1 MRLPSLT
8 SLALSASLILSAN
21 ILPAFVLHAAE
32 PGEWDQFLGSNRNA
46 ISTAKGL
53 NLDWKEKKPKEVWKA
68 PIGAGFSSIA
78 CVGDRLFTMVNRDKR
93 DWAVCLDAAN
103 GKDVW
108 AVDLDPVY
116 RDKQGQGPGPRAT
129 PTYDN
134 GRVYCLH
141 PMGDLFCLNAKD
153 GSEVWKVNIFDE
165 SKAKN
170 PVGATFYWGLAASPL
185 IEGDLVIVQPGGDKD
200 NAVLALNKENGKP
213 AWSAGS
219 ASGGYYGSPIAI
231 DTVGRRMIVTATG
244 STLIGLD
251 PKKGTELWSHE
262 FGNRVKCNCA
272 SPVWVDNLLFYSAA
286 YGAGAVAL
294 EIVKD
299 GDKVTVKEK
308 WRNKNLGA
316 QFATSVVYEGYI
328 YGCNGDLGRCTLRCL
343 DLKTGEIAWEESK
356 PGKCSLIAAEGRL
369 FCMGENGTLWLLEA
383 NPKKYVVKGE
393 MEDLLTYKTW
403 AAPALAKKRL
413 YVRDEKNLI
422 CLDVSKD

>member
-1 MRLPSLT
+1 M
-8 SLALSASLILSAN
+8 ALSAALLLIACPR
-21 ILPAFVLHAAE
+21 PAPAADAAE
-32 PGEWDQFLGSNRNA
+32 SNEWAQFLGSHRNA
-46 ISTAKGL
+46 ISSAKGL
-53 NLDWKEKKPKEVWKA
+53 NLDWKEKKPKEIWKM
-68 PIGAGFSSIA
+68 PIGGGFSSIA
-78 CVGDRLFTMVNRDKR
+78 CVGDRLYTMVNRDKR

-108 AVDLDPVY
+108 TVDLAPIY
-116 RDKQGQGPGPRAT
+116 RDKQGQGSGPRAT

-141 PMGDLFCLNAKD
+141 PMGDLFCLNVKD

-170 PVGATFYWGLAASPL
+170 PAGATFYWGLAGSPL

-200 NAVLALNKENGKP
+200 NAVLALNKDNGKP
-213 AWSAGS
+213 VWSAGS
-219 ASGGYYGSPIAI
+219 APGGFYGSPIAF
-231 DTVGRRMIVTATG
+231 DAAGRRMIVTATG

-251 PKKGTELWSHE
+251 PKKGTELWSHK
-262 FGNRVKCNCA
+262 FGNQVKCNCA
-272 SPVWVDNLLFYSAA
+272 TPIWTGEILFYSAA

-294 EIVKD
+294 EFVKD
-299 GDKVTVKEK
+299 GAKVSVKEK
-308 WRNKNLGA
+308 WRSDNLHN
-316 QFATSVVYEGYI
+316 QFATSVVHDGYI
-328 YGCNGDLGRCTLRCL
+328 YGCDGDLGRCALRCL
-343 DLKTGEIAWEESK
+343 DLKTGEKKWEERK

-369 FCMGENGTLWLLEA
+369 ICMSENGTLRLVEL
-383 NPKKYVVKGE
+383 NPNKYVVKGE
-393 MEDLLTYKTW
+393 LEDLLTYKTW